1 MKRRIVAMAICLV
14 MLVSGMVRTETATT
28 AYAGEIDED
37 LWIPES
43 PTIWENA
50 NGRIVRWDS
59 VWFGSY
65 PQSEVERTDP
75 LYSILEEETDWDD
88 NGDAVVDGSKF
99 RRIKKSDAVNT
110 DSWGYDYEW
119 IDEDTYHY
127 FKYEPIRWR
136 VLDIDSTTA
145 TGNILIL
152 SDVVLDN
159 QLYHADETKSITWE
173 TSTIRSWLNG
183 YSSSENSLA
192 INYKNRNFIDTAFS
206 ADEKNLIL
214 NTDVANNNNLT
225 GETTGENFTK
235 DKIFLLSK
243 EEICGVKAMSYG
255 FAASSKMED
264 EARRCGFSIY
274 AKAKG
279 VLFDDFGTPVWWL
292 RSVINDEDGADGS
305 CCSDGTVWDYAPFGW
320 NYYGVRAALKLNLS
334 ALNEVCTKADPVQV
348 ESTVPGNR
356 FVITYYTNDG
366 DGDDSFLSQ
375 QIKEYGV
382 PLTLSTEKPTKMGCT
397 FLGWST
403 DWDAT
408 SPSYEAGGEYTDEK
422 DADLIAVWR
431 ANVSEDTLLVTYI
444 SNGGTGAPESQV
456 KQKGIA
462 LTLSDKKPTRQGYT
476 FLGWSEDSKATEPS
490 YEAGGKYTRNQSVT
504 LYAVW
509 KEGEEKK
516 TVQVSYDANGGTGAP
531 ASQLKQEGVD
541 LTLSDIKPVRSG
553 YTFLGWSSDSKAVL
567 PSYQAGGKYTEDQN
581 ITLYAVWKQN
591 ESGTSVR
598 KISQSIRTSA
608 SVYKKSYYSK
618 PFSLRAKSSGDGV
631 LSFTSSNKKVARVS
645 SSGKVSI
652 KGYGTA
658 KITIKASATQRYNA
672 ATKRITVKVIPK
684 KVTLKSVKPEKSK
697 QFPSKKM
704 IKISW
709 KGSVTALEYQIQVS
723 TSKKFGKNKTNNLW
737 TKKTFRFVGGYKS
750 NTTCYVRV
758 RVSKDLR
765 GNRCYG
771 EWSKVK
777 KVRIK

>member
-1 MKRRIVAMAICLV
+1 MKRRIIAMSICLV
-14 MLVSGMVRTETATT
+14 MLVLGMMRTETAII
-28 AYAGEIDED
+28 AHAGEIDED

-65 PQSEVERTDP
+65 PQSEVESTDP
-75 LYSILEEETDWDD
+75 LYSILEEETDWNS
-88 NGDAVVDGSKF
+88 NGDIVVDGSKF
-99 RRIKKSDAVNT
+99 RRIKKSDAT
-110 DSWGYDYEW
+110 DTNSWGYDYEW

-145 TGNILIL
+145 TGNILLL
-152 SDVVLDN
+152 SDVVLDSQFYN
-159 QLYHADETKSITWE
+159 ADETKENRSVTWE

-206 ADEKNLIL
+206 ADEKDLIL
-214 NTDVANNNNLT
+214 NTNIANNNNLT
-225 GETTGENFTK
+225 EEITGGNFTK
-235 DKIFLLSK
+235 DKIFILSK
-243 EEICGVKAMSYG
+243 EDVCEVNAMSYG

-274 AKAKG
+274 AKAMG
-279 VLFDDFGTPVWWL
+279 ASFDDFDTPAWWL
-292 RSVINDEDGADGS
+292 RSVINDEYGS
-305 CCSDGTVWDYAPFGW
+305 YGSYCEGGMVLENAPVDW
-320 NYYGVRAALKLNLS
+320 NVFGVRAALKLNLS
-334 ALNEVCTKADPVQV
+334 ALNEVCTRADTVQV
-348 ESTVPGNR
+348 ESTVPGNK
-356 FVITYYTNDG
+356 FVIDYYPNGG
-366 DGDDSFLSQ
+366 DGEDEGPMSS

-581 ITLYAVWKQN
+581 VTLYAVWRQN
-591 ESGTSVR
+591 SLSQPIRKTSQT
-598 KISQSIRTSA
+598 IYTSA
-608 SVYKKSYYSK
+608 SVYKKSYNSK
-618 PFSLRAKSSGDGV
+618 SFSLRARNSGDGV
-631 LSFTSSNKKVARVS
+631 LSYRSSNKKVAVVS
-645 SSGKVSI
+645 SSGRVSI

-658 KITIKASATQRYNA
+658 KITINASATQKHY
-672 ATKRITVKVIPK
+672 ATTKKVTVKVFPK
-684 KVTLKSVKPEKSK
+684 NVTLKSVKSPSRGMMAVSWKKSK
-697 QFPSKKM
+697 EASGYHLQ
-704 IKISW
+704 ISP
-709 KGSVTALEYQIQVS
+709 
-723 TSKKFGKNKTNNLW
+723 SKKFGQATNLEYKKEISFRSISHCKS
-737 TKKTFRFVGGYKS
+737 KKTY
-750 NTTCYVRV
+750 YVRIRAYK
-758 RVSKDLR
+758 RVGKKRYD
-765 GNRCYG
+765 G